1 MSLKSLEKQEKSRVQ
16 LIIDVDKDTFA
27 QAVTKSF
34 KKNIGKINVPGFRKG
49 KAPRAFVEKYYGE
62 DIFYDDAIND
72 VYPAALEEA
81 IKESELNVIDDRPEL
96 EVISVGKDGLEF
108 KAIVAVRPEV
118 KIGEYKGL
126 KATKVIKPVTDEQV
140 DAQLSRM
147 QEQNARI
154 IDVEDRASENGD
166 TVVMD
171 FEGFIDGQAFEGGKG
186 EGYELV
192 LGSNTF
198 IPGFEDQMVGH
209 NIDDKFDVNVKF
221 PEDYHASDLAGKDA
235 VFKVTV
241 HNIKKKELPELD
253 DEFAKDVSE
262 YDTLDELK
270 ESIKKEIAERQEKAA
285 EDNVENQLID
295 EILKDVE
302 ADIPDVMIERRVDDA
317 IHDFAHRLQHQGLD
331 INTYLQ
337 YTNLDPETFRNSFKP
352 NAEKQVKVR
361 LALEE
366 IVKAENIEISDE
378 ELEKEFQN
386 LAEQYKTDLEKVKA
400 VIPAEDLKLDLAV
413 GKAVEIIKANADV
426 TVTDKEPEP
435 VKVDDDTQASG
446 YKYEPIDESE
456 DNKEEENQAE

>member
-1 MSLKSLEKQEKSRVQ
+1 
-16 LIIDVDKDTFA
+16 
-27 QAVTKSF
+27 
-34 KKNIGKINVPGFRKG
+34 
-49 KAPRAFVEKYYGE
+49 
-62 DIFYDDAIND
+62 
-72 VYPAALEEA
+72 
-81 IKESELNVIDDRPEL
+81 
-96 EVISVGKDGLEF
+96 
-108 KAIVAVRPEV
+108 
-118 KIGEYKGL
+118 
-126 KATKVIKPVTDEQV
+126 
-140 DAQLSRM
+140 
-147 QEQNARI
+147 
-154 IDVEDRASENGD
+154 
-166 TVVMD
+166 
-171 FEGFIDGQAFEGGKG
+171 
-186 EGYELV
+186 
-192 LGSNTF
+192 
-198 IPGFEDQMVGH
+198 
-209 NIDDKFDVNVKF
+209 
-221 PEDYHASDLAGKDA
+221 
-235 VFKVTV
+235 
-241 HNIKKKELPELD
+241 
-253 DEFAKDVSE
+253 
-262 YDTLDELK
+262 
-270 ESIKKEIAERQEKAA
+270 
-285 EDNVENQLID
+285 
-295 EILKDVE
+295 
-302 ADIPDVMIERRVDDA
+302 MIERRVDDA